1 MTLPCCLLLAWYWI
15 VRTTCAEP
23 LSKPYVAF
31 RTDPFDQP
39 IVAADHRIVDGGRG
53 GTLNTTKS
61 PTTSPA
67 EIKRPLQYD
76 EVHSS
81 TCQMHF
87 SLGLAKGVHV
97 DRDESILAPP
107 VLFPSLDG
115 LGSDVV
121 YTTSYEHVHL
131 LKPGL
136 PTGGGGGSGGSSSS
150 SNSGSSSSSGGNIWK
165 EVLVEPPR
173 FPLLMESSV
182 FLTAPIIHDI
192 NAGTYVRTCG
202 CTILFRMRCGVNHVI
217 L

>member
-1 MTLPCCLLLAWYWI
+1 MTVPRFVLLMCAYYGWI
-15 VRTTCAEP
+15 ICRACSEP
-23 LSKPYVAF
+23 LSKPYIAY

-39 IVAADHRIVDGGRG
+39 IVSAPDGKIGAVG
-53 GTLNTTKS
+53 GKSNSSPLTTTGA
-61 PTTSPA
+61 P

-81 TCQMHF
+81 TCRMHF

-115 LGSDVV
+115 LGSNVM

-131 LKPGL
+131 LRPGL
-136 PTGGGGGSGGSSSS
+136 PISG
-150 SNSGSSSSSGGNIWK
+150 SGSSSGGGAGGNIWK

-182 FLTAPIIHDI
+182 FLTSPIVHDI
-192 NAGTYVRTCG
+192 NAGT
-202 CTILFRMRCGVNHVI
+202 
-217 L
+217 